1 MEARSEF
8 ATARPRVRMCVCVV
22 WCAWCGDV
30 GASFALEPDEKNT
43 IANGDTRRAHQCAKS
58 EVFVIRPLHT
68 PHPHPHPSH
77 KTPTVTL
84 ALQFLPSLE
93 EASAGGAKPY

>member
-68 PHPHPHPSH
+68 PHP
-77 KTPTVTL
+77 TPTLHTKH
-84 ALQFLPSLE
+84 P
-93 EASAGGAKPY
+93 P